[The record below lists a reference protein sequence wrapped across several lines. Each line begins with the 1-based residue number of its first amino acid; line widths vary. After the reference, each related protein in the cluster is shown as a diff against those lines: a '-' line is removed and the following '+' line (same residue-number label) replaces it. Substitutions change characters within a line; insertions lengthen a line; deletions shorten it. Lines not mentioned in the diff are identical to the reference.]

1 MAHILLVDDEPSS
14 LLALTIFLKK
24 AGHEVTTAAD
34 GAAALRVIEEQVP
47 EVVVTDYR
55 MEPLTGLDVLK
66 KVQEQNH
73 PVEVILLTGEGT
85 IGLAVEAMKMGA
97 FDFLTKPV
105 KPEDLNKV
113 VNLALNR
120 HSLVTQV
127 ARLKDQV
134 GLRRG
139 FEHIIGSSAP
149 MKKAIDLAQ
158 RVAASDAPVL
168 LLGESGTGKELFA
181 RAIHANSPRAEMPF
195 IAINCGAMPEAL
207 LESELFGHAKGAFT
221 GAVATK
227 KGLFEEADKGTIFL
241 DEIGDM
247 PLALQ
252 VKLLRVLQEGE
263 IRRVGDNRSIRLDSR
278 VIAATHRNLR
288 QMVSDGQFREDL
300 YYRLR
305 VIEISLPSVR
315 ERRDDIRQLAQQF
328 WLRERKSPK
337 AVISEDALE
346 ALAGYSWPGNI
357 RELENAI
364 RHAAVLSGS
373 DELQL
378 KDLPSDIGVD
388 IEDGEEAAPGDDAKA
403 GNSSPAAQSPE
414 EVIPL
419 ADAEKSHI
427 LNAYNACGHNQVET
441 ARRLGIG
448 RNTLWRKLKE
458 YGILKNA

>member
-24 AGHEVTTAAD
+24 AGHDVTTASD
-34 GAAALRVIEEQVP
+34 GEAALRVIEEQVP

-66 KVQEQNH
+66 KVEEQKY

-120 HSLVTQV
+120 HSLLTQV
-127 ARLKDQV
+127 TRLKNQV
-134 GLRRG
+134 GLRKG

-158 RVAASDAPVL
+158 RVSGSQEAVL
-168 LLGESGTGKELFA
+168 LLGDSGTGKELFA
-181 RAIHANSPRAEMPF
+181 RAIHANSSRAEFPF
-195 IAINCGAMPEAL
+195 VPINCGAVPAEL
-207 LESELFGHAKGAFT
+207 IESELFGHVKGAFT
-221 GAVATK
+221 GAVTTK

-247 PLALQ
+247 PLPLQ
-252 VKLLRVLQEGE
+252 VKLLRVLQEHE
-263 IRRVGDNRSIRLDSR
+263 IRRVGDNRTIKVDARL
-278 VIAATHRNLR
+278 IAATHQNLKT
-288 QMVSDGQFREDL
+288 MVTEGRFREDL

-305 VIEISLPSVR
+305 VIEIMLPSLR
-315 ERRDDIRQLAQQF
+315 ERRDDVRQLAQQF
-328 WLRERKSPK
+328 WLRERKSPQ
-337 AVISEDALE
+337 AAISEDALE
-346 ALAGYSWPGNI
+346 ALVGYSWPGNI

-364 RHAAVLSGS
+364 RHAAVLSDS
-373 DELQL
+373 DILHL
-378 KDLPSDIGVD
+378 TDLPSEIGVD
-388 IEDGEEAAPGDDAKA
+388 VDDDGEPVTPRDRSGVIPSAE
-403 GNSSPAAQSPE
+403 SPE
-414 EVIPL
+414 QVVPL
-419 ADAEKSHI
+419 ADAERAHI
-427 LNAYNACGHNQVET
+427 LNAYNACDHNQVET

-458 YGILKNA
+458 YGILKSA

>member
-1 MAHILLVDDEPSS
+1 MAHILLVDDEQSS

-24 AGHEVTTAAD
+24 AGHAVTTASD
-34 GAAALRVIEEQVP
+34 GEAALRVIEEQVP

-66 KVQEQNH
+66 KVQEQNY

-120 HSLVTQV
+120 HSLAAQV

-134 GLRRG
+134 GLRKG

-158 RVAASDAPVL
+158 RVSASDAPVL

-181 RAIHANSPRAEMPF
+181 RAIHANSPRAESPF
-195 IAINCGAMPEAL
+195 VAINCGAMPEAL

-247 PLALQ
+247 PMALQ

-263 IRRVGDNRSIRLDSR
+263 IRRVGDNRTIKIDAR

-288 QMVSDGQFREDL
+288 QMVTESGFREDL

-305 VIEISLPSVR
+305 VIEIQLPSLH

-328 WLRERKSPK
+328 WLRERKS
-337 AVISEDALE
+337 ASATISEDALE

-357 RELENAI
+357 RELENSI
-364 RHAAVLSGS
+364 RHAAVLSSS
-373 DELQL
+373 DVLQL
-378 KDLPSDIGVD
+378 RDLPSDIGVD
-388 IEDGEEAAPGDDAKA
+388 LDGEEEGASQPGAKASGAAPAH
-403 GNSSPAAQSPE
+403 SPE

-419 ADAEKSHI
+419 AEAEKAHI
-427 LNAYNACGHNQVET
+427 LSAYNACGENQVET

-458 YGILKNA
+458 YGMLKSA

>member
-24 AGHEVTTAAD
+24 AGHEVTTASD
-34 GAAALRVIEEQVP
+34 GEAALRVIEDMAP

-66 KVQEQNH
+66 KVQELQY

-120 HSLVTQV
+120 HSLITQV
-127 ARLKDQV
+127 TRLKNQV
-134 GLRRG
+134 GLRKG
-139 FEHIIGSSAP
+139 FEHIVGSSAS
-149 MKKAIDLAQ
+149 MQRAIDLAQ
-158 RVAASDAPVL
+158 RVAGSDAPVL

-181 RAIHANSPRAEMPF
+181 RAIHSNSPRGESPF
-195 IAINCGAMPEAL
+195 VAINCGALPEAL

-221 GAVATK
+221 GAHATK

-252 VKLLRVLQEGE
+252 VKLLRVLQENE
-263 IRRVGDNRSIRLDSR
+263 IRRVGDNRTIRIDVRL
-278 VIAATHRNLR
+278 IAATHRNLK
-288 QMVSDGQFREDL
+288 QMVSEGAFREDL

-305 VIEISLPSVR
+305 VIEIPLPPVR

-328 WLRERKSPK
+328 WARERKSQS
-337 AVISEDALE
+337 AAISGDALE

-364 RHAAVLSGS
+364 RHAAVLAAS

-378 KDLPSDIGVD
+378 RDLPSEIGVD
-388 IEDGEEAAPGDDAKA
+388 IGEEGENGSSGGESAAA
-403 GNSSPAAQSPE
+403 GGPPASSPDQ
-414 EVIPL
+414 VIPL
-419 ADAEKSHI
+419 AEAEKTHI
-427 LNAYNACGHNQVET
+427 LNAYTACQHNQVET

-458 YGILKNA
+458 YGILKSA